1 MAGTETKGQL
11 TLQLNCTD
19 TSVRK
24 KATAGA
30 VKFNAAFSE
39 VFNGSSISVQ
49 CLVSPPL
56 EMNADLVWS
65 QSHLQ
70 VRTCKNTYL

>member
-19 TSVRK
+19 TVRK

-30 VKFNAAFSE
+30 VKFNAALSK
-39 VFNGSSISVQ
+39 VFNGISVQ

-56 EMNADLVWS
+56 EMNADLVWP

>member
-19 TSVRK
+19 TVRK

-30 VKFNAAFSE
+30 VKFKTAFSK

-56 EMNADLVWS
+56 EMNADLVW
-65 QSHLQ
+65 
-70 VRTCKNTYL
+70 